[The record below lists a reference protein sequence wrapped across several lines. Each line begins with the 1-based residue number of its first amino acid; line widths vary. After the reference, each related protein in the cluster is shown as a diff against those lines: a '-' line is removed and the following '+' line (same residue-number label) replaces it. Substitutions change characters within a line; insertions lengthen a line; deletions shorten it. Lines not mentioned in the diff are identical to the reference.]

1 MLDMKYLRKN
11 VTEVTQKLQDRG
23 VSPDNLIELLNLDQ
37 ERRDT
42 IQKVEILK
50 QTETL
55 HLIKLHMLS
64 VIKKMPVN
72 LFWRCKELVKK
83 SKN

>member
-42 IQKVEILK
+42 IQKV
-50 QTETL
+50 
-55 HLIKLHMLS
+55 
-64 VIKKMPVN
+64 
-72 LFWRCKELVKK
+72 
-83 SKN
+83 